1 MRRSSSPW
9 LNFLGNIARLSKICR
24 NTPRLILHII
34 TKQSKTGFCIYKVG
48 QLENYKVR
56 QKKKKKKKKRPVLKG
71 GAKNYKVGQVLQNYK
86 VGHNICS

>member
-56 QKKKKKKKKRPVLKG
+56 QKKKNIEKEAGIKRRGKK
-71 GAKNYKVGQVLQNYK
+71 LQNGAGITK
-86 VGHNICS
+86 LQSRS

>member
-56 QKKKKKKKKRPVLKG
+56 QKKKKIEKEAGIKRRDKK
-71 GAKNYKVGQVLQNYK
+71 LQSEAGITK
-86 VGHNICS
+86 LQSRS

>member
-1 MRRSSSPW
+1 MRRSSSSW

-56 QKKKKKKKKRPVLKG
+56 QKKKKYIEKEAGIKRRGKKLQS
-71 GAKNYKVGQVLQNYK
+71 GAGITKLQ
-86 VGHNICS
+86 SRS